1 MNRAVRSTRKI
12 VSYDEAAP
20 PKWVRDPWAA
30 RIKSHM
36 EKWQT
41 LTPKERVG
49 RIEPF
54 FEAIMSSPECVA
66 YYASFRELMPS
77 KLYELSADARVYGAS
92 FVPLQRRLF
101 QFLKGLKELDCYRAT
116 PKYVPKI
123 VPPVVAAEV
132 VVEKAV
138 APAVVVEKAMVAE
151 VVVAPAVVAPEVVVE
166 KVVAPEVVVEKV
178 VAPAVLVE
186 KAVAPAVLVEKAVA
200 LAAAPPSAA
209 EEIAAMVLHKVG
221 ALERE
226 LADRKRAHE
235 EDMATMLALLTEKD
249 ARISELEGRLQ
260 KVADALA

>member
-1 MNRAVRSTRKI
+1 MSRPVRSTRKI

-36 EKWQT
+36 EKWQP

-49 RIEPF
+49 LIEPF

-101 QFLKGLKELDCYRAT
+101 QFLKGLKELDCYRTT

-123 VPPVVAAEV
+123 VPPVVAPV
-132 VVEKAV
+132 V
-138 APAVVVEKAMVAE
+138 VAE
-151 VVVAPAVVAPEVVVE
+151 VVVAPAVVVEEKVVAPEVVVE

-186 KAVAPAVLVEKAVA
+186 KAVA

-209 EEIAAMVLHKVG
+209 EEIAAIVLHKVG
-221 ALERE
+221 ALEKE
-226 LADRKRAHE
+226 LADRKRSHE

-249 ARISELEGRLQ
+249 ARISSLEGQLQ
-260 KVADALA
+260 KIADALA